1 VGNSESSW
9 PGLSR
14 PSTPYDPREKK
25 DAGGRDKPGH
35 DDVGGAR
42 ILTGRT
48 VLLWLLAFFGV
59 VIGINGVMMV
69 LAIVTMPGLET
80 EKPYQ
85 AGIGYNAEIGAARA
99 QATRRWKVAS
109 HIDRDAGGRAAV
121 KVEARDHDGAPLTS
135 LAFTVRLAR
144 PTDQR
149 ADRIIPLTEHE
160 SGSYVGEA
168 TDVAPGVWDVE
179 LDADRGAERM
189 FRSRNRVT
197 LE

>member
-1 VGNSESSW
+1 MEH
-9 PGLSR
+9 R
-14 PSTPYDPREKK
+14 DDD
-25 DAGGRDKPGH
+25 DAGG
-35 DDVGGAR
+35 AR
-42 ILTGRT
+42 PVTGRA
-48 VLLWLLAFFGV
+48 VLFVLLAFFGV
-59 VIGINGVMMV
+59 VIGVNGVMMA

-85 AGIGYNAEIGAARA
+85 AGIGYNAEIVAARA
-99 QATRRWKVAS
+99 QATRHWKVAS

-121 KVEARDHDGAPLTS
+121 EVDARDGDGAPLTR
-135 LAFTVRLAR
+135 LAVTVRFAR

-149 ADRIIPLTEHE
+149 ADRTILLTEQA
-160 SGSYVGEA
+160 SGSYLGEA

-179 LDADRGAERM
+179 LDADRGPERM